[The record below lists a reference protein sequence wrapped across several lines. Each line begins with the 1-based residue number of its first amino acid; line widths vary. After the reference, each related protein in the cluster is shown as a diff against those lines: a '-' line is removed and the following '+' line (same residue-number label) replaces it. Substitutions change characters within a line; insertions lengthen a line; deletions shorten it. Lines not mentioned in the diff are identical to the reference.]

1 MTTNA
6 RNTYQNGC
14 LQRETRKK
22 GPDVWVFR
30 YREDGALKYRVL
42 GTVLQYR
49 TKAAAQ
55 LALGDVKANLNQRL
69 DAATF
74 GDLCDRYLREGM
86 PERHATAS
94 ALRSM
99 VRYRIK
105 PDWKDILVTEMA
117 ADPMSVEQ
125 WIKNLHTT
133 PRTKD
138 EKPRPLAPKS
148 KAHTKA
154 VFHRLF
160 ECAMRWRYLT
170 VQRNPMSLIEIPG
183 SSKRTRKI
191 VLVSAEKYRKLL
203 PKLPHYCRVMVT
215 LAMCLGL
222 RVSEILGLRWEDV
235 DLENGKLQIRRS
247 VVGGHVE
254 STKTEASE
262 DELPLHPQLL
272 EVLRDWRKAE
282 EPVNGWLFG
291 NLDTG
296 KPYHADTMRQRHLN
310 RVAADPEIG
319 LPKIGWHAFRHTYRA
334 NLSESGLPLEVQQ
347 KLMRHADIAMTTK
360 YGRSSMLSVTRPANA
375 RIIEMVMR
383 EEGEGQKTKT
393 EPAA

>member
-1 MTTNA
+1 MTKNA

-42 GTVLQYR
+42 GTVLQFK

-55 LALGDVKANLNQRL
+55 QALGDVKANINSRL
-69 DAATF
+69 DGATF
-74 GDLCDRYLREGM
+74 GDLCDRYLREGL

-99 VRYRIK
+99 VKYRIK
-105 PDWKDILVTEMA
+105 PYWADVLVSEMA

-125 WIKNLHTT
+125 WIKNLQTK
-133 PRTKD
+133 PRKKD

-148 KAHTKA
+148 KSHTKA

-170 VQRNPMSLIEIPG
+170 IQRNPMSLIEIPG
-183 SSKRTRKI
+183 ASRRVRKI
-191 VLVSAEKYRKLL
+191 VLVPTAKYQMLL
-203 PKLPHYCRVMVT
+203 PKLPQHCRVMVT

-222 RVSEILGLRWEDV
+222 RISEILGLRWEDV
-235 DLENGKLQIRRS
+235 DLEGGKLQIRRS
-247 VVGGHVE
+247 VVGGRAE
-254 STKTEASE
+254 NTKTDASE
-262 DELPLHPQLL
+262 DELPLHPQLVQ
-272 EVLRDWRKAE
+272 VLREWLEAE
-282 EPVNGWLFG
+282 KPVEGWLFG

-296 KPYHADTMRQRHLN
+296 KPFHADTMRQRHLN
-310 RVAADPEIG
+310 KAAADPEIG
-319 LPKIGWHAFRHTYRA
+319 LPKLGWHAFRHTYRA
-334 NLSESGLPLEVQQ
+334 NLSETGLPLEVQQ

-360 YGRSSMLSVTRPANA
+360 YGRNSMLTVTRPANA
-375 RIIEMVMR
+375 RIVEMVM
-383 EEGEGQKTKT
+383 EGGQKKIT
-393 EPAA
+393 EAAA